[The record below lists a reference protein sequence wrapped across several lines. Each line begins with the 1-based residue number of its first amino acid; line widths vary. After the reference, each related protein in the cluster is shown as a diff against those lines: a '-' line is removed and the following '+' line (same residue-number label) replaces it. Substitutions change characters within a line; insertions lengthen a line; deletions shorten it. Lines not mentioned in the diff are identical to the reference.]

1 MDGWKPRVWRNDL
14 FKQLA
19 QAVLEPPSPRHDERA
34 TLEYIQNHLAG
45 DGGVVVARQAGVV
58 GGVTMARLDGIVL
71 LIVSSDAAC
80 VVLAEGSTLGRVGR
94 IPAWWVDADP
104 RA

>member
-1 MDGWKPRVWRNDL
+1 MARTTNPPHGAPVEDQRASRVDGWKPRVWRNDL

-45 DGGVVVARQAGVV
+45 DGGVVVARQS
-58 GGVTMARLDGIVL
+58 GIVE
-71 LIVSSDAAC
+71 A
-80 VVLAEGSTLGRVGR
+80 
-94 IPAWWVDADP
+94 
-104 RA
+104 